1 MKGYITDAENVF
13 METMEVDEAKQ
24 YCNAN
29 AKCKGF
35 TFAGP
40 EERPEDEV
48 TITFKAGSK
57 VRHDTL
63 ALALTV
69 TLTLTLTLTLN
80 LNLIPALTPT
90 PTPNPNPKVTHDASG
105 QWISFVKESSM
116 DSVFGALHGAIT
128 PWSGLG

>member
-63 ALALTV
+63 TLALTTLTLALALALTP
-69 TLTLTLTLTLN
+69 TLTN
-80 LNLIPALTPT
+80 
-90 PTPNPNPKVTHDASG
+90 PNPNPNPNP
-105 QWISFVKESSM
+105 Q
-116 DSVFGALHGAIT
+116 
-128 PWSGLG
+128 P